1 MLRQALSEKE
11 LRALP
16 PVVDVETAASALGL
30 GRSAAYALVRT
41 GRWPTPVVRLGKRIK
56 IPTAPLLELIGVVTP
71 TAQPAQ

>member
-1 MLRQALSEKE
+1 LLRQALSEKE
-11 LRALP
+11 LLALP

-41 GRWPTPVVRLGKRIK
+41 GRWPTPVLRLGKRIK